1 MATLTSD
8 EPQKCYKVRA
18 LGVDWTSSMTV
29 SDHFNH
35 IYSADAKVHSLP
47 IRGSVENG
55 RLLLSR
61 LTDYIDYMEHAFPD
75 GTVVGQVFSNACK
88 NPPLSILDNTTIH
101 FAFTGGLSIHPDCST
116 MEELAILAKRRLG
129 LQQPPISPEE
139 EQDVVVS
146 ALCYKVQP
154 H

>member
-1 MATLTSD
+1 
-8 EPQKCYKVRA
+8 
-18 LGVDWTSSMTV
+18 
-29 SDHFNH
+29 
-35 IYSADAKVHSLP
+35 
-47 IRGSVENG
+47 
-55 RLLLSR
+55 
-61 LTDYIDYMEHAFPD
+61 MEHAFPD

-116 MEELAILAKRRLG
+116 MAELAILAKRRLG
-129 LQQPPISPEE
+129 LQQPPISTEE

-146 ALCYKVQP
+146 ALCYEVRY